1 MNLDYRLY
9 RQVDE
14 VIFVNI
20 QTLRP
25 NPNLIQ
31 KFTTLFMLMEVTQVY
46 GRNLP
51 LTFNRFINIWSVW
64 QELKTVHTAHYSR
77 CQIFLVT

>member
-1 MNLDYRLY
+1 
-9 RQVDE
+9 
-14 VIFVNI
+14 
-20 QTLRP
+20 
-25 NPNLIQ
+25 
-31 KFTTLFMLMEVTQVY
+31 MLMEVTQVY
-46 GRNLP
+46 GRKLP

>member
-9 RQVDE
+9 QQVDK

-31 KFTTLFMLMEVTQVY
+31 KFTTLFMLMEETQVY
-46 GRNLP
+46 ARNLP

-64 QELKTVHTAHYSR
+64 QELKTMHTAHYS
-77 CQIFLVT
+77 